1 MLVFNLWS
9 VCGSN
14 NKLKV
19 MSVRG
24 NVNVTFGDGCEEG
37 GARVTCT
44 GEMRNALRV
53 FVLKS

>member
-1 MLVFNLWS
+1 VLVFNLWS